1 MFGRRKSMRKE
12 KTLPGNGRAGNG
24 VIYLHYTVGGI
35 VQAIKGRYSLQD
47 ALQEAGVKVG
57 RNKKALCLWHNDRSP
72 SMHVYREK
80 VHCFACGRGGDAIDV
95 FAAANGLETK
105 AAVQALAARFGFK
118 DGIQPSAIEE
128 WHRRQWQMQS
138 ERETEKEIEAAYWGL
153 CRLLRRLEDNMKVI
167 LPDREATEDEA
178 ASKAAA
184 RIGALLSDVW
194 AVLDGLASENQ
205 QEQRQALQIA
215 KERGLLT

>member
-1 MFGRRKSMRKE
+1 M
-12 KTLPGNGRAGNG
+12 
-24 VIYLHYTVGGI
+24 
-35 VQAIKGRYSLQD
+35 QAIKNLYSLQE

-95 FAAANGLETK
+95 FAATNGLETK
-105 AAVQALAARFGFK
+105 DAVQALAARFGFQSGVPPGMQARL
-118 DGIQPSAIEE
+118 DRQ
-128 WHRRQWQMQS
+128 RRRAQN
-138 ERETEKEIEAAYWGL
+138 EREEAQNIESAYWAL
-153 CRLLRRLEDNMKVI
+153 CRLLHRLEDSMKII
-167 LPDREATEDEA
+167 LPDCEAMENDLA
-178 ASKAAA
+178 RDAAA
-184 RIGALLSDVW
+184 RVAVLLSDVE

-205 QEQRQALQIA
+205 QERRLALQIA

>member
-1 MFGRRKSMRKE
+1 
-12 KTLPGNGRAGNG
+12 
-24 VIYLHYTVGGI
+24 
-35 VQAIKGRYSLQD
+35 
-47 ALQEAGVKVG
+47 
-57 RNKKALCLWHNDRSP
+57 
-72 SMHVYREK
+72 MHVYREK

-118 DGIQPSAIEE
+118 DGIPPSAIEE
-128 WHRRQWQMQS
+128 WNRRQWQLQS
-138 ERETEKEIEAAYWGL
+138 ERQAEQDIEAAYWGL
-153 CRLLRRLEDNMKVI
+153 CRLLHRLEDSMRVI
-167 LPDREATEDEA
+167 LPDRESTEDEA

-184 RIGALLSDVW
+184 RIGVLLSEVE
-194 AVLDGLASENQ
+194 AVLDGVASENQ